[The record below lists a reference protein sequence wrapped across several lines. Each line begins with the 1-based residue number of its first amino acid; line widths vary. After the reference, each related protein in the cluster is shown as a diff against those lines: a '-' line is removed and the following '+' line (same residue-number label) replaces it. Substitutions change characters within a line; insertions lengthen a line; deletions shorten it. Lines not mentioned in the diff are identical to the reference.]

1 MVLTKD
7 QLFCQQYNLPDNEV
21 VIYES
26 AAEINIV
33 SAYSH
38 DSYKTT
44 MIHFHRKT
52 IFDTTFLIFR
62 DAYDRKSCSFTIHL
76 STIKKS
82 KDWYPLI
89 MGLH

>member
-44 MIHFHRKT
+44 MIHFHREDY
-52 IFDTTFLIFR
+52 I
-62 DAYDRKSCSFTIHL
+62 
-76 STIKKS
+76 
-82 KDWYPLI
+82 
-89 MGLH
+89 